1 MHFFKRPF
9 AFLVP
14 IFMLGLLLNDFI
26 QWDHWLWIPGVFVLI
41 CSLYL
46 ALTKKKQ
53 LPLFFVTV
61 TGGVLLTGS
70 LLMRTERTTFSMHQ
84 NGEVTRSLIGEIT
97 EIDDARKFWTR
108 SIFTVTGIVEENS
121 IRPHNEE
128 VVCYVNV
135 PNLELN
141 DKLLIRSKVWTIKN
155 AGNPG
160 EFDTEAYWNNNG
172 IYSQIY
178 IKDGD
183 YKVINKVPV
192 PFYERWRKW
201 IKEQFEDIFSN
212 YLYDEEL
219 AIASALVLGDK
230 SLLND
235 DIRQS
240 FGAAGAMHVLAVSGL
255 HVGIILELLLFLFG
269 RIPRFFTKKRAL
281 LISLLI
287 IWAYAMVI
295 GFPPSVVRATLM
307 FTLLSIGRLSSRQ
320 TDSVNILFFSAF
332 AMLLVDPL
340 LIYDIGFQLSY
351 LAMLGILILQKPMA
365 ATIYVPNKWLRK
377 LWEGTT
383 VGIAAQLF
391 TLPLTLYYFH
401 QFPNYF
407 ILTNIGMMIFAG
419 IVLSLG
425 LILLATN
432 WAGFIAKFIAIAFGF
447 SISVMLFFVEWIEG
461 LPGALADGFVLAP
474 WIVIVAYLVL
484 LLLLFF
490 RKRPVILRTGIG
502 IGVALLIYIQFDR
515 YSRMMKE
522 EIMLLNASQLVI
534 AVKDG
539 QTATLF
545 YVCVPSRIDQV
556 KKIGGK
562 YLKNNSTPGKFVGL
576 KYGITT
582 FESPETKLTFE
593 RSKLGVLV
601 TRHPD
606 STQFYVRTSLYS
618 PYLDGMT
625 NFTMNYLPPPIDGV
639 NLRDGAY
646 SMPLND

>member
-1 MHFFKRPF
+1 MRFFERPF
-9 AFLVP
+9 AFLAPLFIV
-14 IFMLGLLLNDFI
+14 GLILSDFI
-26 QWDHWLWIPGVFVLI
+26 QWESWIWIPGITVLLL
-41 CSLYL
+41 SVYL
-46 ALTKKKQ
+46 FFSKKKQ
-53 LPLFFVTV
+53 RSLLLFTAAC
-61 TGGVLLTGS
+61 GVFLAGS
-70 LLMRTERTTFSMHQ
+70 LLMRLERTSYSMHQ
-84 NGEVTRSLIGEIT
+84 NGEITRSLIGEIT
-97 EIDDARKFWTR
+97 EIDGEQKFWNR
-108 SIFTVTGIVEENS
+108 SIFTVSGIVEENS
-121 IRPHNEE
+121 IRPHHEQ

-135 PNLELN
+135 PNLELH
-141 DKLLIRSKVWTIKN
+141 DKLLVRSKVYTIQN

-178 IKDGD
+178 VKDGD
-183 YKVINKVPV
+183 YKVINKAPV
-192 PFYERWRKW
+192 AFYERWRKW

-230 SLLND
+230 SLLDD

-269 RIPRFFTKKRAL
+269 RLPRIFTKKRAL

-287 IWAYAMVI
+287 LWMYAMVI

-307 FTLLSIGRLSSRQ
+307 FTLLSIGRISSRQ
-320 TDSVNILFFSAF
+320 TDSINILFFSAF
-332 AMLLVDPL
+332 AMLLVNPL

-351 LAMLGILILQKPMA
+351 LAMLGILVLQKPLA
-365 ATIYVPNKWLRK
+365 STLYVPNKWLRK

-425 LILLATN
+425 LILLASH
-432 WAGFIAKFIAIAFGF
+432 WASFIAQFIAIAFGF
-447 SISVMLFFVEWIEG
+447 SIAVMLFFVEWIEG
-461 LPGALADGFVLAP
+461 LPGALAEGFVLSP
-474 WIVIVAYLVL
+474 WMVIVAYFVL
-484 LLLLFF
+484 LLIIFY
-490 RKRPVILRTGIG
+490 RKRPKILRLGITIG
-502 IGVALLIYIQFDR
+502 IVLLGYIQFDR
-515 YSRMMKE
+515 YTRMMKE
-522 EIMLLNASQLVI
+522 EITILNASQLVI

-545 YVCVPSRIDQV
+545 YVCVPARIDQM
-556 KKIGGK
+556 KKLSRK
-562 YLKNNSTPGKFVGL
+562 YLKNNATPGKFVGL

-582 FESPETKLTFE
+582 FKSPDTKLTFE
-593 RSKLGVLV
+593 RSKMGVLM

-606 STQFYVRTSLYS
+606 STQLYVRTSLYS

-625 NFTMNYLPPPIDGV
+625 NITMNYLPPAVDGIH
-639 NLRDGAY
+639 LRNGPY
-646 SMPLND
+646 SMSLKD